1 MKTLYL
7 TRFMNAFQR
16 QGNRGIQVAYEG
28 LDFYEIE
35 SQLSEEEVMVRDM
48 VRDWV
53 DEEVIPNI
61 EEACREGRFP
71 EEWGKALGEMG
82 VLGMTI
88 DEKYGCAGMSYV
100 AYGLVCQEL
109 ERGDSGLRSFASVQ
123 GSLAMFP
130 ISAFGSEEQKM
141 HYLPRMASGE
151 WIGCFGLTEPD
162 YGSNPGDMIT
172 RAVEDGDEYVLNGA
186 KMWIT
191 NGTVADVAIVWAK
204 LDGKI
209 RGFIVEKDDVGFSA
223 PEMTGKHSLKASV
236 TSELVLQDCRIPKD
250 RILPNVKGLK
260 GPFSCLNN
268 ARYGISWGAIG
279 SAQACF
285 HSAKEYALSRIQF
298 EHPIASYQLVQNKL
312 AWMLREITKGQLLA
326 LHLGRKKDDESWFPE
341 QISLAKMNNV
351 DMALEIARMA
361 RDIHGANG
369 ILDEYPIMRHMA
381 NLESVKT
388 YEGTHDIHNLIIG
401 RWITGIQA
409 FTRTV

>member
-1 MKTLYL
+1 MT
-7 TRFMNAFQR
+7 
-16 QGNRGIQVAYEG
+16 YEG
-28 LDFYEIE
+28 VDFYDIE
-35 SQLSEEEVMVRDM
+35 SELTEEETMVRDM

-53 DEEVIPNI
+53 SEEVVPNI
-61 EEACREGRFP
+61 EKACHDGVFP
-71 EEWGKALGEMG
+71 DEWRVALGEMG
-82 VLGMTI
+82 VLGMAL
-88 DEKYGCAGMSYV
+88 DGYGCAGMSYV

-109 ERGDSGLRSFASVQ
+109 ERGDSGVRSFASVQ
-123 GSLAMFP
+123 GSLAMYP
-130 ISAFGSEEQKM
+130 IHDFGSEEQKQK
-141 HYLPRMASGE
+141 YLPRMATGE
-151 WIGCFGLTEPD
+151 WVGCFGLTEPD

-172 RAVEDGDEYVLNGA
+172 KAEDKGDHYLLNGA

-191 NGTVADVAIVWAK
+191 NGTIADVSIVWAK
-204 LDGKI
+204 LDGVI
-209 RGFIVEKDDVGFSA
+209 RGFIVEKDDPGFSA

-236 TSELVLQDCRIPKD
+236 TSELVMQECRIPKD
-250 RILPNVKGLK
+250 RMLPDVQGLK

-268 ARYGISWGAIG
+268 ARYGISWGAVG
-279 SAQACF
+279 AAQSCF

-298 EHPIASYQLVQNKL
+298 DNPIAAYQLVQNKL

-326 LHLGRKKDDESWFPE
+326 LNLGRKKDSGSWTPE

-388 YEGTHDIHNLIIG
+388 YEGTHDIHNLILG
-401 RWITGIQA
+401 RHITGIQS
-409 FTRTV
+409 FTREL